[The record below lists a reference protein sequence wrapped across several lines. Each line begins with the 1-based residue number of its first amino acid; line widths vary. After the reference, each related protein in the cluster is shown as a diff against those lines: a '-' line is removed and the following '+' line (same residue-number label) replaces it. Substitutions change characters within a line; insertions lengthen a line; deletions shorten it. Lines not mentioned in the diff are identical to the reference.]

1 VNCAKCR
8 AENPEVAYYCFR
20 CGDTLQGRDGRVAGQ
35 RTSFA
40 VSPGEDVGQLALI
53 SSIMPHA
60 NRRSAGNY
68 RWALLITSMLTLA
81 FTMFG
86 LLPAAIVAAA
96 FVVPVTYLIYIYDAN
111 IWEEAPA
118 AVVALVFLFTGVLA
132 VIVTL
137 VMFRGLFGGE
147 YVGMLLSTS
156 SGGGIGDVPVLGLLI
171 FAVLVPLISEVAKN
185 LGPILL
191 VRRPLFDDM
200 IDGFTFGVA
209 AGTAYAAFE
218 AVILFG
224 AVFTAPQSQ
233 TTTGLGGWV
242 LLILNFMIIRPVIYG
257 SATGLAVAAFS
268 GIGEGYDGLKPR
280 YYSAFGLAVG
290 ANIAYWLG
298 QRLLA
303 YAPYGQALGLLWGMV
318 VAAVMLLKVRRV
330 LQASLLEAAFEA
342 AAVGGSARHSAGANA
357 YCPEC
362 ELALLPQALFCGACG
377 SSVQS
382 SSHQA
387 RQGLAG
393 TGVQA

>member
-1 VNCAKCR
+1 
-8 AENPEVAYYCFR
+8 
-20 CGDTLQGRDGRVAGQ
+20 
-35 RTSFA
+35 
-40 VSPGEDVGQLALI
+40 
-53 SSIMPHA
+53 MPHA

-68 RWALLITSMLTLA
+68 RWALLVTAALTLA
-81 FTMFG
+81 FTMIG

-111 IWEEAPA
+111 VWEEAPA

-132 VIVTL
+132 VVVTL
-137 VMFRGLFGGE
+137 VFFRGLFGGE
-147 YVGMLLSTS
+147 YVSMLMSTGA
-156 SGGGIGDVPVLGLLI
+156 GGGIGAVPVAGLLI
-171 FAVLVPLISEVAKN
+171 FAVLVPLVAEVAKN

-218 AVILFG
+218 SVVLFG
-224 AVFTAPQSQ
+224 SVFTNPQSQ
-233 TTTGLGGWV
+233 TTDGLGGWI
-242 LLILNFMIIRPVIYG
+242 LLILNFMIVKPVIYG

-280 YYSAFGLAVG
+280 YYKAFGLAVA
-290 ANIAYWLG
+290 ANVAYWLG

-303 YAPYGQALGLLWGMV
+303 YAPYGPALTLLWGIL
-318 VAAVMLLKVRRV
+318 VAAVMLLMVRMV

-342 AAVGGSARHSAGANA
+342 AAAGGRSRHSAGANA
-357 YCPEC
+357 FCPEC
-362 ELALLPQALFCGACG
+362 ELALLPNAAFCGACG